1 VTPGVLDR
9 SATRAVASHHG
20 RHLDPT
26 TEIVFHLQDGRFKS
40 LQVGY
45 CFSKNLSR
53 INLKKNSNEPLYPT
67 IVLAPRMWKMRGC
80 RRLTNRFGEEGSREG
95 WGFQPPF
102 VS

>member
-9 SATRAVASHHG
+9 SATRAVASHLS

-45 CFSKNLSR
+45 FFSKKLSR
-53 INLKKNSNEPLYPT
+53 INLYKNNNEPQYPT
-67 IVLAPRMWKMRGC
+67 IVLAPRMCKMSGC
-80 RRLTNRFGEEGSREG
+80 RRLTNRFGE
-95 WGFQPPF
+95 
-102 VS
+102 